1 MEWSIS
7 RNHKDEA
14 KKLNLKVVGGILV
27 VDLDSI
33 PSGINVDE
41 FLDNLIKKG
50 VLLKRRTRFRI
61 KRAHRNKSRKNS
73 KDKFL
78 DTNSGMEQ
86 R

>member
-61 KRAHRNKSRKNS
+61 KRTHRNKSKKNP

-78 DTNSGMEQ
+78 DMNSGMEQ